1 MNGIPGWLRVT
12 AALVVV
18 CVLAGWLGRSL
29 GRKAAR
35 RYPAM
40 AGALWLL
47 STFLKVDPPPP
58 PKAERITKS
67 EEDAGAPPTV

>member
-1 MNGIPGWLRVT
+1 MDSIPVWLKV
-12 AALVVV
+12 AAAMAVGFA
-18 CVLAGWLGRSL
+18 LAGWLGSTL

-40 AGALWLL
+40 AAALWML
-47 STFLKVDPPPP
+47 STFLKLDPPPP

-67 EEDAGAPPTV
+67 EEDAGAPPKV

>member
-1 MNGIPGWLRVT
+1 MGGIPDWLKIAV
-12 AALVVV
+12 ALIVGGLLV
-18 CVLAGWLGRSL
+18 GWLGRAL

>member
-1 MNGIPGWLRVT
+1 MDGIPAWLRSA
-12 AALVVV
+12 AALIVV
-18 CVLAGWLGRSL
+18 CVLAGWVGRAL

-58 PKAERITKS
+58 PKAERITRS
-67 EEDAGAPPTV
+67 EKDAGAPPKV